1 MFDTGVETMA
11 EAETGR
17 LSWSGIAPDGLAVM
31 LLDQAGP
38 PADPFEE
45 LEQIGAWEKVV
56 AWAQAQQYTRVAR
69 FVATAEAAPAAGM
82 SAAQAVESAQAEVGL
97 MLRLS
102 PGAAAWRVGEARQL
116 VEEFPAAFAALH
128 AGAITLVKARI
139 IAEGCADLDVAGAA
153 VVEQKVLPR
162 APGQTNG
169 RLRAAVRRAVLRV
182 DGEAALRRRERK
194 RRERGVVLYPERDG
208 MATLSATLPAAEA
221 VGTFAV
227 LDQHA
232 RGCGSADER
241 PMAARRADALVDLV
255 LRETGFCS
263 SAGQQVAAQA
273 AAAAG
278 SPGPQSDAGSSA
290 TAATTKTAAPTG
302 VVPGAAA
309 PTRAVR
315 NSTAVAST
323 GGAVTGGA
331 STGGAKPTT
340 AATATVAPRPSATAA
355 AASAAVAGSAE
366 SERSDPGPAGAGS
379 AAAHSAARTP
389 TGASTDIPPTGNPA
403 ANVSATGSDTSGP
416 GAERLPGIAPEGG
429 VPAVTNRVSV
439 QIRVTV
445 PLDTLRGVS
454 NEPGELAGYGPTP
467 AEQARELAADP
478 ESVWRRLVT
487 GPFSGA
493 LLDYGTTRY
502 RPPPHLAEHV
512 IACHQYCQH
521 PGCRVPAHLCD
532 LDHNEP
538 YDPATDQGP
547 TSAANL
553 GPKCR
558 AHHRLKGY
566 PGWSVTQ
573 YVDGS
578 IVWTTPSGHTYRVD
592 PPPLTEPRVTRAAD
606 DEPPPF

>member
-1 MFDTGVETMA
+1 VLAASLEHMFDTDVGSVI
-11 EAETGR
+11 EADTAP
-17 LSWSGIAPDGLAVM
+17 LSWSGYAPDGIMTM
-31 LLDQAGP
+31 LLAQAGP
-38 PADPFEE
+38 TADRFEL
-45 LEQIGAWEKVV
+45 LERIGGWEKIGAWVHARQYEEI
-56 AWAQAQQYTRVAR
+56 AQ
-69 FVATAEAAPAAGM
+69 FVATAEAAPSAGM
-82 SAAQAVESAQAEVGL
+82 NRVQAVESAQAEVGL

-102 PGAAAWRVGEARQL
+102 PGGAAWRVGEARQL
-116 VEEFPAAFAALH
+116 VEGFPAAFAALH

-169 RLRAAVRRAVLRV
+169 QLRAAVRRAVLRV
-182 DGEAALRRRERK
+182 DGEAAARRRERK

-255 LRETGFCS
+255 LRESGFCS
-263 SAGQQVAAQA
+263 SASEQVAAQA

-278 SPGPQSDAGSSA
+278 SPGPQTGGVESDA
-290 TAATTKTAAPTG
+290 TAATTEAASTG

-309 PTRAVR
+309 
-315 NSTAVAST
+315 STPAAGASTGPAST
-323 GGAVTGGA
+323 GGARL
-331 STGGAKPTT
+331 TT
-340 AATATVAPRPSATAA
+340 AAATAA
-355 AASAAVAGSAE
+355 LGASRTDSAP
-366 SERSDPGPAGAGS
+366 SDAPGP
-379 AAAHSAARTP
+379 
-389 TGASTDIPPTGNPA
+389 
-403 ANVSATGSDTSGP
+403 GP
-416 GAERLPGIAPEGG
+416 ERLPGVAPEGG

-454 NEPGELAGYGPTP
+454 NEPGELAGYGPIP

-487 GPFSGA
+487 DPFSGA

-512 IACHQYCQH
+512 IARHQYCQH

-592 PPPLTEPRVTRAAD
+592 PPPLTEPRIATSAGE
-606 DEPPPF
+606 EPPPY